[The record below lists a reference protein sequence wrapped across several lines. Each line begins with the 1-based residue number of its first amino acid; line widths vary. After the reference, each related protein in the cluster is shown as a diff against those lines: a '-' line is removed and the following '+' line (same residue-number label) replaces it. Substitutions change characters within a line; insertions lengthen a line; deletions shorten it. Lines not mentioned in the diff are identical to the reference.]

1 MGHGRRN
8 NGKRSLMIT
17 GLLTFLFFFAI
28 IGCVLYGRKLIRT
41 EKVDAVFG
49 NPERAQGGIHWVIVG
64 SSFLLLVWLYYSW
77 DIAKSFFPKSAN
89 ELCQVGKV
97 NESLL
102 SLKYLFPIDERQ
114 LKSTSVIETESENLN
129 KITIEIEKSGI
140 ENQDK
145 SNLLNFVSQTKNTI
159 PLLTNEQLLNNDT
172 REQIKLINKKIIN
185 LTENFKRSDY
195 PNEST
200 EQELERIEAA
210 KEEGSWKASS
220 TSIENTIEIPFIPKT
235 KRGLKFQAAA
245 TELNLIS
252 DEFFELKNH
261 NEQYTSA
268 LEKLKKEIKDY
279 RSNLSSSKEISS
291 SLAKDILKIARR
303 IEYASIFPPNTLDDM
318 QASIINFDNL
328 QKKEQGGLRWVDLLL
343 FPSGTIISSGPS
355 CSEQGSGRWLPKPSD
370 TLNKFTLMLNPN
382 VGYKQIPLIWYEM
395 MDVSKIIGFL
405 IPDWFADIL
414 PGEYPVHDEQGEVKP
429 NFKSK
434 VLSFVTGDFNLFKI
448 PIPTGHIWDS
458 FLRVFLGLVAG
469 IIVGVPLG
477 LFMGLNRFAKGFF
490 DPLIELYRPVPPLA
504 WAPLVISVL
513 GIDNLG
519 KVFLLFMVSLSI
531 MIISARAGASGT
543 QLSKIHAAHSLGAS
557 KWQILRHV
565 IFPNSLPEI
574 LTGIRVATGMCW
586 GTLVAAEF
594 LAGTTGVG
602 FVENVAKKYFQY
614 EVIWITIFIMG
625 MLGLI
630 FDITIRKIIDKT
642 IPWRGKG

>member
-1 MGHGRRN
+1 
-8 NGKRSLMIT
+8 MIT
-17 GLLTFLFFFAI
+17 GFLTFLFFFAI
-28 IGCVLYGRKLIRT
+28 VGSILYGRKLIKT

-49 NPERAQGGIHWVIVG
+49 NPERSKGGIHWVIVG

-102 SLKYLFPIDERQ
+102 SLKYLFPIHERQ
-114 LKSTSVIETESENLN
+114 LKSTSVIETETENLDNTILEINKSDEVNNLN
-129 KITIEIEKSGI
+129 KNK
-140 ENQDK
+140 
-145 SNLLNFVSQTKNTI
+145 LVNFVEKTKSTI
-159 PLLTNEQLLNNDT
+159 PLLTNEKLLNNET
-172 REQIKLINKKIIN
+172 KEQIKIVTGKINSLSKDFARI
-185 LTENFKRSDY
+185 DY
-195 PNEST
+195 PNESP
-200 EQELERIEAA
+200 EEKIKRIKASE
-210 KEEGSWKASS
+210 EEGTWSASS
-220 TSIENTIEIPFIPKT
+220 TSVENTIEIPSIPKT

-245 TELNLIS
+245 VELNLIS
-252 DEFFELKNH
+252 DQFFELRNH
-261 NEQYTSA
+261 NQQYTIA
-268 LEKLKKEIKDY
+268 LENLKKEIKDY
-279 RSNLSSSKEISS
+279 RSGLSPSEEISS
-291 SLAKDILKIARR
+291 SFAKDILKIARR
-303 IEYASIFPPNTLDDM
+303 IEYASIFPPNTLKDM
-318 QASIINFDNL
+318 QSSIVNFDEV
-328 QKKEQGGLRWVDLLL
+328 QKKEQGGLRWVDILL

-370 TLNKFTLMLNPN
+370 TVNKFALMLNPN
-382 VGYKQIPLIWYEM
+382 VGFKQIPLIWYEM
-395 MDVSKIIGFL
+395 MDVSKIVGFL
-405 IPDWFADIL
+405 LPDWIADVL
-414 PGEYPVHDEQGEVKP
+414 PGKYPVHNEKGEIEP
-429 NFKSK
+429 NLKSN
-434 VLSFVTGDFNLFKI
+434 VLSFVTGDFELFKI

-477 LFMGLNRFAKGFF
+477 LYMGLNRFAKGFF

-625 MLGLI
+625 MLGLV

>member
-1 MGHGRRN
+1 
-8 NGKRSLMIT
+8 MIT
-17 GLLTFLFFFAI
+17 AFLTFVFFFAI
-28 IGCVLYGRKLIRT
+28 VGCVLYGRRLIKT

-97 NESLL
+97 DESLL
-102 SLKYLFPIDERQ
+102 SLKYLFPIEERQ
-114 LKSTSVIETESENLN
+114 LKSTSVIETETKNLD
-129 KITIEIEKSGI
+129 KIILLIEKSNDV
-140 ENQDK
+140 EDQNK
-145 SNLLNFVSQTKNTI
+145 NKLLDFVVQTKNTI
-159 PLLTNEQLLNNDT
+159 PLLTDENLLENQTKEEINSITQKINNLANNF
-172 REQIKLINKKIIN
+172 IKK
-185 LTENFKRSDY
+185 DY
-195 PNEST
+195 PYEKPEDET
-200 EQELERIEAA
+200 KRIELA
-210 KEEGSWKASS
+210 KQEGNWGASS
-220 TSIENTIEIPFIPKT
+220 TSLDNAVEIPSIPKT
-235 KRGLKFQAAA
+235 KKGLKFQAAA
-245 TELNLIS
+245 AELNLIS
-252 DEFFELKNH
+252 DEFFELRNH
-261 NEQYTSA
+261 NAQYASA
-268 LEKLKKEIKDY
+268 LENLKNEIKEF
-279 RSNLSSSKEISS
+279 RSKFDDSNEITSSF
-291 SLAKDILKIARR
+291 AKDVLKIARR
-303 IEYASIFPPNTLDDM
+303 IEYASIFPPQTLIEM
-318 QASIINFDNL
+318 QASIVNFDRL
-328 QKKEQGGLRWVDLLL
+328 QKKEQGGLKWVDFFL
-343 FPSGTIISSGPS
+343 FPSGTIMSSGPS
-355 CSEQGSGRWLPKPSD
+355 CTEQGSGRWLPKPSD
-370 TLNKFTLMLNPN
+370 TLNKFALMLNPN
-382 VGYKQIPLIWYEM
+382 VGFKQIPLIWYEM
-395 MDVSKIIGFL
+395 MDVGKIIGFVL
-405 IPDWFADIL
+405 PDWIADIL
-414 PGEYPVHDEQGEVKP
+414 PGEYPVHNEKGEIKP

-434 VLSFVTGDFNLFKI
+434 VLNVVSGDFELFKI

-477 LFMGLNRFAKGFF
+477 LYMGLNRFAKGFF

-513 GIDNLG
+513 GIDNFG

-625 MLGLI
+625 MLGLL

>member
-1 MGHGRRN
+1 
-8 NGKRSLMIT
+8 MIT
-17 GLLTFLFFFAI
+17 GFLTFLFFFAI
-28 IGCVLYGRKLIRT
+28 VGCVLYGRKLIRT

-49 NPERAQGGIHWVIVG
+49 NPERAKGGIHWVIVG

-140 ENQDK
+140 KNQDK
-145 SNLLNFVSQTKNTI
+145 NKLLNFISQTKNTI
-159 PLLTNEQLLNNDT
+159 PLLTNEQLLSNDT
-172 REQIKLINKKIIN
+172 RKQIQLINEKIIN
-185 LTENFKRSDY
+185 LTENFKKSDY
-195 PNEST
+195 PNESA

-279 RSNLSSSKEISS
+279 RNSLSASEEISS

-303 IEYASIFPPNTLDDM
+303 IEYASIFPPNTLNDM
-318 QASIINFDNL
+318 QASIINFDNV
-328 QKKEQGGLRWVDLLL
+328 QKKEQGSLRWVDLLL

-414 PGEYPVHDEQGEVKP
+414 PGEYPVHNEQGEVKP